1 MKQFWPLS
9 HENYPAKVDQLKI
22 FDDQKIQNAFC
33 TSFFVLT
40 PRITFFR
47 TKIWTF
53 QISSTAKMSKFE
65 KLVRKGPL
73 HLPYLWV
80 NMHITKIFSLGLVI
94 FYPLKH
100 RPFIEIS
107 PPLLPNQIMPKSEVF
122 QLFIDSK
129 SRISNKCSHFVYW
142 RTSLVTLSIWYRPYG
157 MAHLQPIPVIDF
169 ISVQILK
176 YFLQFKILGI

>member
-40 PRITFFR
+40 PRITFLR

-65 KLVRKGPL
+65 KLFNVLAHVHQHKQPKYRIFEIKQPVAHVFSHKQPGLKETTFLKNGNMSITPEHIMFPYFPL
-73 HLPYLWV
+73 
-80 NMHITKIFSLGLVI
+80 
-94 FYPLKH
+94 
-100 RPFIEIS
+100 
-107 PPLLPNQIMPKSEVF
+107 
-122 QLFIDSK
+122 
-129 SRISNKCSHFVYW
+129 SRRTAW
-142 RTSLVTLSIWYRPYG
+142 RADRAYRP
-157 MAHLQPIPVIDF
+157 
-169 ISVQILK
+169 SN
-176 YFLQFKILGI
+176 